1 MLSVLLFLTPYVAL
15 KLTEVTK
22 LLADKWKE
30 LDDDEKAVRY
40 LIGLLWG

>member
-1 MLSVLLFLTPYVAL
+1 MLILLSFLTLLVAL

-30 LDDDEKAVRY
+30 LDDEEKAVRY
-40 LIGLLWG
+40 